1 MTTRTASEQP
11 SFRRKNR
18 ARGFIGQPVWLQFA
32 LDFGGIVL
40 AIAAFGHGYN
50 PDVLLH
56 MVWVVLALEAFAFGL
71 QATSVRIAAA
81 TVIVFAYSA
90 IAEGGSTA
98 LTASLIDLELDEWPF
113 MVVISIV
120 VAVMADRTT
129 STSRRYAALYR
140 QANNRLLTAQEDERR
155 RLARDVHDGVGQT
168 ITALSLTLDAAES
181 MLWAPSEPPSPLSR
195 GAIRRAQELASTA
208 LAEARDVALR
218 LRPARIQETGLV
230 AAVSELAT
238 AAGRPV
244 DFHADPELMRPGLLP
259 VDAEVEL
266 YRMVQEALGNSV
278 RYAAAR
284 HRWITARIVSHWLQ
298 IEVGDDG
305 LGFDRS
311 RTSTRGLGLAGM
323 EDRAQALGARLAIH
337 SKPGQGTT
345 VIVGMPLSASALA
358 ALPGDGAS
366 RNVVS
371 ATAP

>member
-40 AIAAFGHGYN
+40 AIAAFGHGFN

-71 QATSVRIAAA
+71 QVTSVRIAVA
-81 TVIVFAYSA
+81 TVIVFGYAA
-90 IAEGGSTA
+90 IAEGGATP
-98 LTASLIDLELDEWPF
+98 LTASLIDLELDEWPL

-120 VAVMADRTT
+120 VAVMADRTS

-140 QANNRLLTAQEDERR
+140 QANNRLLTAQEDERW

-195 GAIRRAQELASTA
+195 GAIRRAQELASIA
-208 LAEARDVALR
+208 LSEARDVALR
-218 LRPARIQETGLV
+218 LRPARIQESGLI

-244 DFHADPELMRPGLLP
+244 EFQADPELTRPGLLP
-259 VDAEVEL
+259 IDTEVEL
-266 YRMVQEALGNSV
+266 YRIVQEALGNSV
-278 RYAAAR
+278 RYAHAR
-284 HRWITARIVSHWLQ
+284 YRWITASVESNALQ
-298 IEVGDDG
+298 IEIRDDG
-305 LGFDRS
+305 VGFDQTK
-311 RTSTRGLGLAGM
+311 TSTRGLGLAGM
-323 EDRAQALGARLAIH
+323 EDRANAMGARLSIR
-337 SKPGQGTT
+337 SRPGQGAT
-345 VIVGMPLSASALA
+345 VTVEMPLPASALA
-358 ALPGDGAS
+358 ALAGDNPS